1 MRNNYLWYQ
10 FFRYCVVK
18 VGLTFFYSRF
28 KVTGRENLP
37 KNKPIIFV
45 PNHQNSFMDA
55 LLISVK
61 TKPVIYYLT
70 RAQAFNPPA
79 VGWFIRSINMLPVYR
94 VRDGFSSVQKNNE
107 IFERCVGYL
116 RQNKAVLVFP
126 EASHDLKRRIR
137 PLSKGFTRIAFGAAE
152 KSNWEMDVQIIP
164 VGLNYSKHRETRN
177 PVHVIFGQAVSVKQ
191 FEEQYKTDEKNASQI
206 LKDQVEGIMQK
217 LVMHVPQVEEYP
229 FYKILLDDLEPDR
242 SLIIEPEIMNHRVEL
257 FAKHINS
264 ERLELARETDKLAAS
279 HHVDL
284 AELAA
289 SHSWEFRDVLLL
301 PLYVLALINNA
312 LPYQIVRYLTQ
323 KVIKD
328 HTFDASIK
336 FLAGIF
342 ILPLF
347 YGIVSL
353 ILCLSGFSFAVWG
366 GYFLFSLLSSPLF
379 IRAKKLLMPA
389 PATSLKKKKPHVYK
403 RLKEALAEFAT
414 LRQSVLNE

>member
-1 MRNNYLWYQ
+1 
-10 FFRYCVVK
+10 
-18 VGLTFFYSRF
+18 
-28 KVTGRENLP
+28 
-37 KNKPIIFV
+37 
-45 PNHQNSFMDA
+45 MDA

-107 IFERCVGYL
+107 IFELCVGYL
-116 RQNKAVLVFP
+116 KKNKAVLVFP

-137 PLSKGFTRIAFGAAE
+137 PLSKGFSRIAFGAAE
-152 KSNWEMDVQIIP
+152 ESNWEMDVQIIP
-164 VGLNYSKHRETRN
+164 VGINYSKHREARN
-177 PVHVIFGQAVSVKQ
+177 PVHVIFGKAISVKE
-191 FEEQYKTDEKNASQI
+191 FEAQYKADEKNASQV
-206 LKDQVEGIMQK
+206 LKDQVESIMQK
-217 LVMHVPQVEEYP
+217 LVMHVPHVEDYP

-242 SLIIEPEIMNHRVEL
+242 SLVIEPEIMNQRVKL
-257 FAKHINS
+257 FSKHINS
-264 ERLELARETDKLAAS
+264 ERLEQAREIDKLAAR

-284 AELAA
+284 AELATGKD
-289 SHSWEFRDVLLL
+289 WKFRDVLLL
-301 PLYVLALINNA
+301 PLYVLSLLNNA
-312 LPYQIVRYLTQ
+312 IPYQIVRYLTQ

-336 FLAGIF
+336 FLVGIS

-347 YGIVSL
+347 YGMVSI
-353 ILCLSGFSFAVWG
+353 ILCLSGYSFAVSG

-379 IRAKKLLMPA
+379 IRAKKLLLPA
-389 PATSLKKKKPHVYK
+389 PASSLKKKKPEVYNL
-403 RLKEALAEFAT
+403 LKETLAEFAR